1 MLCDKN
7 MRIIDEEIERLE
19 QKELTWQTCDKLC
32 MLYNL
37 KKHMEHAI
45 KDGHDKRH
53 EHLTREMAER
63 WMDNLESDDPAR
75 PRGAKWTTDQVRPI
89 AQKYGIATDGD
100 KFYEFWAVM
109 NALYCDYYAV
119 AKKYNVLNA
128 DFFADMAMAFIHDK
142 DAVENKPMAYYKHI
156 VAG

>member
-7 MRIIDEEIERLE
+7 MRILDEEIERLE

-32 MLYNL
+32 MLYNI
-37 KKHMEHAI
+37 KKHMEHERE
-45 KDGHDKRH
+45 DGYH
-53 EHLTREMAER
+53 EHRDHLTREMSEK
-63 WMDNLESDDPAR
+63 WVESLESDDPAK
-75 PRGAKWTTDQVRPI
+75 PRGAKWTTDQVKPI

-100 KFYEFWAVM
+100 KLYEFWAVM

-142 DAVENKPMAYYKHI
+142 DAVDGKAAAYYKHI
-156 VAG
+156 VDR